1 LEAIF
6 SIAKSVI
13 VFALLL
19 GVLVVVHEFGH
30 FTMARWMRMK
40 VYEFAFGFGPVLK
53 RLFVRNGTEFNIR
66 VVPLGG
72 FVRIAGMDPGES
84 EEVEGGFNTKPIWQR
99 ALVIFAGPFM
109 SLVLGYVVLTMMGF
123 FWGLDVNTSAVADV
137 TKGTPAAKAGLL
149 KGDVVVAVNGRR
161 IDDGWVVNKLI
172 GLKSGDGYLLRR
184 AILGSRGKTLDL
196 TVVRGSEQRVLHV
209 TPRLDKVSG
218 RLVIGIGLW
227 DFYEVK
233 HPTIGQTVAM
243 GTLESYRGVDEL
255 VTTILSKRI
264 WKEAGGVVAIGYVT
278 HKTVQ
283 SKYAVEGS
291 FGLLAMLS
299 LMLGVVN
306 LIPWPILDGGHLV
319 YLAIE
324 KVRGRRLDPEVWYRV
339 QAAGLAVL
347 MFLMVLLM
355 FRDAVNIHAGKLG

>member
-196 TVVRGSEQRVLHV
+196 TVVRGSEQRVL
-209 TPRLDKVSG
+209 PLLR
-218 RLVIGIGLW
+218 GL
-227 DFYEVK
+227 
-233 HPTIGQTVAM
+233 I
-243 GTLESYRGVDEL
+243 R
-255 VTTILSKRI
+255 
-264 WKEAGGVVAIGYVT
+264 
-278 HKTVQ
+278 
-283 SKYAVEGS
+283 
-291 FGLLAMLS
+291 
-299 LMLGVVN
+299 
-306 LIPWPILDGGHLV
+306 
-319 YLAIE
+319 
-324 KVRGRRLDPEVWYRV
+324 
-339 QAAGLAVL
+339 
-347 MFLMVLLM
+347 
-355 FRDAVNIHAGKLG
+355 FRADSS